1 MAELE
6 TGGKYVLKVGDDD
19 MKIEKDF
26 VDVRIDAKEGF
37 AVAMENNLFVIL
49 DTNLDADLIDEGFA
63 RELISKVQQLRK
75 QKGLEMMDNISITIA
90 ADDEISAAVKKHKDY
105 IMKETLA
112 LKLEENDAP
121 EEFDLNGHKTGIA
134 VEKM

>member
-1 MAELE
+1 
-6 TGGKYVLKVGDDD
+6 
-19 MKIEKDF
+19 
-26 VDVRIDAKEGF
+26 
-37 AVAMENNLFVIL
+37 
-49 DTNLDADLIDEGFA
+49 
-63 RELISKVQQLRK
+63 
-75 QKGLEMMDNISITIA
+75 MDNISITIA

-112 LKLEENDAP
+112 LELGEGTAS